1 MSCHH
6 CENQHHHEHEHHSE
20 KEEKLSKYLYGIAIF
35 CFVLSL
41 IPIFAPYKIELIALT
56 ILFSGYEMLFHG
68 IKNIFRLNFEEET
81 LMTIAVIAAFA
92 LGEYL
97 ESGLVILLYRLGE
110 FLEERASEKSEDSIK
125 EIVKIKADTANRV
138 INNTIET
145 VDVKEIKVGD
155 TILIKPGEKIPVD
168 GIILYGE
175 SKIDTSSLTG
185 ESTPIYVTKEN
196 EVLSGGINLTGAITC
211 KVIRDVEHS
220 AASQI
225 VDLVY
230 EATNNKGKTEK
241 FMTKFSK
248 IYTPIVIVIAI
259 LIAIVP
265 FVFKLDTK
273 EWILRALI
281 FLVASCPC
289 SLVISVP
296 LSFFTALG
304 KISKKGMIVK
314 GTKHI
319 ENLAKASVLAFDKTG
334 TLTTGKMK
342 IEQMEV
348 FGEYTK
354 KEVLSYMY
362 SLELLSNHPIGT
374 AIKDYQDNMEEKK
387 VEDYKEIAGHG
398 LYGKI
403 EQKEV
408 LFGNHKLLE
417 QYQIITD
424 KAISENMVANST
436 EIEQGMIRSNKEI
449 PQNAICLVVE
459 RKIAG
464 YITLT
469 EEIRNESKDLVKDLK
484 NIGIKK
490 TIMLTG
496 DNEKNAKKIGKELNL
511 DEIKAALLPQDKLKA
526 IEELKNRG
534 EKVIFVGDGI
544 NDSPVLAS
552 SNFGIAMG
560 AGANIASITA
570 DGILISNNL
579 STIPNIIKT
588 AKRAM
593 TVVKANII
601 FSLIVKLIVLILG
614 AIGIA
619 PIWLAILADTGV
631 TFLTVI
637 NAIQN
642 IK

>member
-1 MSCHH
+1 MACHH
-6 CENQHHHEHEHHSE
+6 CHHEHCEVEEEHNE
-20 KEEKLSKYLYGIAIF
+20 KEEKLSMYLYGIGILF
-35 CFVLSL
+35 LVLSL
-41 IPIFAPYKIELIALT
+41 IPIFTEFRVVFVVLA
-56 ILFSGYEMLFHG
+56 ILFSGYELLWNG
-68 IKNIFRLNFEEET
+68 IKNIFHLNFEEET

-92 LGEYL
+92 LGEYT
-97 ESGLVILLYRLGE
+97 ESCLVILLYRLGE
-110 FLEERASEKSEDSIK
+110 FLEERASDKSEESIK

-138 INNTIET
+138 IENTIET

-155 TILIKPGEKIPVD
+155 TILIKPGEKVPVD
-168 GIILYGE
+168 CKVLYGE
-175 SKIDTSSLTG
+175 SEIDTSSLTG
-185 ESTPIYVTKEN
+185 ESNPVYVKKGE
-196 EVLSGGINLTGAITC
+196 ELLSGGVNLTGALTC
-211 KVIRDVEHS
+211 EVIRDVENS

-241 FMTKFSK
+241 FITRFSK
-248 IYTPIVIVIAI
+248 IYTPIVIVISV

-265 FVFKLDTK
+265 FIFKLEVK
-273 EWILRALI
+273 EWIMRALI

-296 LSFFTALG
+296 LSFFTSLG
-304 KISKKGMIVK
+304 KISKKGMIIK

-319 ENLAKASVLAFDKTG
+319 ENLASASVVAFDKTG
-334 TLTTGKMK
+334 TLTTGNMK
-342 IEQMEV
+342 IEEIKAFEPYNQN
-348 FGEYTK
+348 TI
-354 KEVLSYMY
+354 LSYVY

-374 AIKDYQDNMEEKK
+374 AIKNYDKQIEEKQ

-403 EQKEV
+403 EEKEI
-408 LFGNHKLLE
+408 LFGNSKLLE
-417 QYQIITD
+417 QYNIVKNED
-424 KAISENMVANST
+424 
-436 EIEQGMIRSNKEI
+436 I
-449 PQNAICLVVE
+449 PQNAIIIVVD
-459 RKIAG
+459 KQIAG
-464 YITLT
+464 FITLV
-469 EEIRNESKDLVKDLK
+469 EEVRKEVKGLVASLK
-484 NIGIKK
+484 ITGIKK
-490 TIMLTG
+490 IMMLTG
-496 DNEKNAKKIGKELNL
+496 DNEKSAKNIGDKLKL
-511 DEIKAALLPQDKLKA
+511 DEVKASLLPQDKLA
-526 IEELKNRG
+526 VIEELKKEG
-534 EKVIFVGDGI
+534 QKVIFVGDGI

-560 AGANIASITA
+560 AGTNIASITA

-579 STIPNIIKT
+579 SSLPSIIKT

-593 TVVKANII
+593 QVVKFNIV

-631 TFLTVI
+631 TFLTVV
-637 NAIQN
+637 NAVKN

>member
-196 EVLSGGINLTGAITC
+196 EVLSGGVNLTGAITC

-319 ENLAKASVLAFDKTG
+319 ENLAKASVVAFDKTG

-374 AIKDYQDNMEEKK
+374 AIKDYQDNMEEKQ
-387 VEDYKEIAGHG
+387 VEGYKEIAGHG

-436 EIEQGMIRSNKEI
+436 EIEQDMIRSNKEI

-464 YITLT
+464 YITVT
-469 EEIRNESKDLVKDLK
+469 EEIRNESKELVKELK
-484 NIGIKK
+484 KIGVKK

-496 DNEKNAKKIGKELNL
+496 DNEKNARKIGKELNL

-579 STIPNIIKT
+579 RAIPNIIKT

-593 TVVKANII
+593 AVVKANII

-631 TFLTVI
+631 TFLTVV
-637 NAIQN
+637 NAVQN

>member
-1 MSCHH
+1 M
-6 CENQHHHEHEHHSE
+6 
-20 KEEKLSKYLYGIAIF
+20 
-35 CFVLSL
+35 
-41 IPIFAPYKIELIALT
+41 
-56 ILFSGYEMLFHG
+56 
-68 IKNIFRLNFEEET
+68 
-81 LMTIAVIAAFA
+81 
-92 LGEYL
+92 
-97 ESGLVILLYRLGE
+97 
-110 FLEERASEKSEDSIK
+110 
-125 EIVKIKADTANRV
+125 
-138 INNTIET
+138 
-145 VDVKEIKVGD
+145 
-155 TILIKPGEKIPVD
+155 D

-319 ENLAKASVLAFDKTG
+319 ENLAKASVVAFDKTG

-374 AIKDYQDNMEEKK
+374 AIKD
-387 VEDYKEIAGHG
+387 
-398 LYGKI
+398 
-403 EQKEV
+403 
-408 LFGNHKLLE
+408 
-417 QYQIITD
+417 
-424 KAISENMVANST
+424 
-436 EIEQGMIRSNKEI
+436 
-449 PQNAICLVVE
+449 
-459 RKIAG
+459 
-464 YITLT
+464 
-469 EEIRNESKDLVKDLK
+469 
-484 NIGIKK
+484 
-490 TIMLTG
+490 
-496 DNEKNAKKIGKELNL
+496 
-511 DEIKAALLPQDKLKA
+511 
-526 IEELKNRG
+526 
-534 EKVIFVGDGI
+534 
-544 NDSPVLAS
+544 
-552 SNFGIAMG
+552 
-560 AGANIASITA
+560 
-570 DGILISNNL
+570 
-579 STIPNIIKT
+579 
-588 AKRAM
+588 
-593 TVVKANII
+593 
-601 FSLIVKLIVLILG
+601 
-614 AIGIA
+614 
-619 PIWLAILADTGV
+619 
-631 TFLTVI
+631 
-637 NAIQN
+637 
-642 IK
+642 

>member
-1 MSCHH
+1 MACHH
-6 CENQHHHEHEHHSE
+6 CHHEHCEVEEEHNE
-20 KEEKLSKYLYGIAIF
+20 KEEKLSMYLYGIGILF
-35 CFVLSL
+35 LVLSL
-41 IPIFAPYKIELIALT
+41 IPIFTEFRVVFVVLA
-56 ILFSGYEMLFHG
+56 ILLSGYELLLNG
-68 IKNIFRLNFEEET
+68 IKNIFHFNFEEET

-92 LGEYL
+92 LGEYT
-97 ESGLVILLYRLGE
+97 ESCLVILLYRLGE
-110 FLEERASEKSEDSIK
+110 FLEERASDKSEESIK

-138 INNTIET
+138 IENTIET

-155 TILIKPGEKIPVD
+155 TILIKPGEKVPVD
-168 GIILYGE
+168 CKVLYGE
-175 SKIDTSSLTG
+175 SEIDTSSLTG
-185 ESTPIYVTKEN
+185 ESNPVYVKKGE
-196 EVLSGGINLTGAITC
+196 ELLSGGVNLTGALTC
-211 KVIRDVEHS
+211 EVIRDVENS

-241 FMTKFSK
+241 FITRFSK
-248 IYTPIVIVIAI
+248 IYTPIVIVISV

-265 FVFKLDTK
+265 FIFKLEVK
-273 EWILRALI
+273 EWIMRALI

-296 LSFFTALG
+296 LSFFTSLG
-304 KISKKGMIVK
+304 KISKKGMIIK

-319 ENLAKASVLAFDKTG
+319 ENLAKADVIAFDKTG
-334 TLTTGKMK
+334 TLTTGDMK
-342 IEQMEV
+342 IEEIKA
-348 FGEYTK
+348 FEPYDKNTI
-354 KEVLSYMY
+354 LSYMY

-374 AIKDYQDNMEEKK
+374 AIKNYDKQIEEKQ

-403 EQKEV
+403 EEKEV
-408 LFGNHKLLE
+408 LFGNSKLLE
-417 QYQIITD
+417 QY
-424 KAISENMVANST
+424 NVAKN
-436 EIEQGMIRSNKEI
+436 EDI
-449 PQNAICLVVE
+449 PQNAIIIVIN
-459 RKIAG
+459 KQIAG
-464 YITLT
+464 FITLT
-469 EEIRNESKDLVKDLK
+469 EEIRKEANKIVVNLK
-484 NIGIKK
+484 ATGIKK
-490 TIMLTG
+490 AMMLTG
-496 DNEKNAKKIGKELNL
+496 DNEKSAKKIGNELNV
-511 DEIKAALLPQDKLKA
+511 DDIRASLLPQDKLKV
-526 IEELKNRG
+526 IEELKREG
-534 EKVIFVGDGI
+534 QKVIFVGDGI

-560 AGANIASITA
+560 AGTNIASITA

-579 STIPNIIKT
+579 SALPSIIKT

-593 TVVKANII
+593 QVVKFNIV

-631 TFLTVI
+631 TFLTVL
-637 NAIQN
+637 NAVKN

>member
-1 MSCHH
+1 MACHH
-6 CENQHHHEHEHHSE
+6 CHHEHCEVEEEHNE
-20 KEEKLSKYLYGIAIF
+20 KEEKLSMYLYGIGILF
-35 CFVLSL
+35 LVLSL
-41 IPIFAPYKIELIALT
+41 IPIFTEFRVVFVVLA
-56 ILFSGYEMLFHG
+56 ILFSGYELLWNG
-68 IKNIFRLNFEEET
+68 IKNIFHLNFEEET

-92 LGEYL
+92 LGEYT
-97 ESGLVILLYRLGE
+97 ESCLVILLYRLGE
-110 FLEERASEKSEDSIK
+110 FLEERASDKSEESIK

-138 INNTIET
+138 IENTIET

-155 TILIKPGEKIPVD
+155 TILIKPGEKVPVD
-168 GIILYGE
+168 CKVLYGE
-175 SKIDTSSLTG
+175 SEIDTSSLTG
-185 ESTPIYVTKEN
+185 ESNPVYVKKGE
-196 EVLSGGINLTGAITC
+196 ELLSGGVNLTGALTC
-211 KVIRDVEHS
+211 EVIRDVENS

-241 FMTKFSK
+241 FITRFSK
-248 IYTPIVIVIAI
+248 IYTPIVIVISV

-265 FVFKLDTK
+265 FIFKLEVK
-273 EWILRALI
+273 EWIMRALI

-296 LSFFTALG
+296 LSFFTSLG
-304 KISKKGMIVK
+304 KISKKGMIIK

-319 ENLAKASVLAFDKTG
+319 ENLASASVVAFDKTG
-334 TLTTGKMK
+334 TLTTGNMK
-342 IEQMEV
+342 IEEIKTFEPYNQN
-348 FGEYTK
+348 TI
-354 KEVLSYMY
+354 LSYVY

-374 AIKDYQDNMEEKK
+374 AIKNYDKQIEEKQ

-403 EQKEV
+403 EEKEV
-408 LFGNHKLLE
+408 LFGNSKLLE
-417 QYQIITD
+417 QY
-424 KAISENMVANST
+424 NVAKN
-436 EIEQGMIRSNKEI
+436 EDI
-449 PQNAICLVVE
+449 PQNAIIIVIN
-459 RKIAG
+459 KQIAG
-464 YITLT
+464 FITLT
-469 EEIRNESKDLVKDLK
+469 EEIRKEANKIVVNLK
-484 NIGIKK
+484 ATGIKK
-490 TIMLTG
+490 AMMLTG
-496 DNEKNAKKIGKELNL
+496 DNEKSAKKIGNELNV
-511 DEIKAALLPQDKLKA
+511 DDIRASLLPQDKLKV
-526 IEELKNRG
+526 IEELKREG
-534 EKVIFVGDGI
+534 QKVIFVGDGI

-560 AGANIASITA
+560 AGTNIASITA

-579 STIPNIIKT
+579 SALPSIIKT

-593 TVVKANII
+593 QVVKFNIV

-631 TFLTVI
+631 TFLTVL
-637 NAIQN
+637 NAVKN

>member
-1 MSCHH
+1 MACHH
-6 CENQHHHEHEHHSE
+6 CHHEHCGVEEEHNE
-20 KEEKLSKYLYGIAIF
+20 KEEKLSMYLYGIGILF
-35 CFVLSL
+35 LVLSL
-41 IPIFAPYKIELIALT
+41 IPIFTEFRVVFVVLA
-56 ILFSGYEMLFHG
+56 ILLSGYELLLNG
-68 IKNIFRLNFEEET
+68 IKNIFHFNFEEET

-92 LGEYL
+92 LGEYT
-97 ESGLVILLYRLGE
+97 ESCLVILLYRLGE
-110 FLEERASEKSEDSIK
+110 FLEERASDKSEESIK

-138 INNTIET
+138 IENTIET

-155 TILIKPGEKIPVD
+155 TILIKPGEKVPVD
-168 GIILYGE
+168 CKVLYGE
-175 SKIDTSSLTG
+175 SEIDTSSLTG
-185 ESTPIYVTKEN
+185 ESNPVYVKKGE
-196 EVLSGGINLTGAITC
+196 ELLSGGVNLTGALTC
-211 KVIRDVEHS
+211 EVIRDVENS

-241 FMTKFSK
+241 FITRFSK
-248 IYTPIVIVIAI
+248 IYTPIVIVISV

-265 FVFKLDTK
+265 FIFKLEVK
-273 EWILRALI
+273 EWIMRALI

-296 LSFFTALG
+296 LSFFTSLG
-304 KISKKGMIVK
+304 KISKKGMIIK

-319 ENLAKASVLAFDKTG
+319 ENLASASVVAFDKTG
-334 TLTTGKMK
+334 TLTTGNMK
-342 IEQMEV
+342 IEEIKAFEPYNQN
-348 FGEYTK
+348 TI
-354 KEVLSYMY
+354 LSYVY

-374 AIKDYQDNMEEKK
+374 AIKNYDKQIEEKQ

-403 EQKEV
+403 EEKEV
-408 LFGNHKLLE
+408 LFGNSKLLE
-417 QYQIITD
+417 QY
-424 KAISENMVANST
+424 NVAKN
-436 EIEQGMIRSNKEI
+436 EDI
-449 PQNAICLVVE
+449 PQNAIIIVIN
-459 RKIAG
+459 KQIAG
-464 YITLT
+464 FITLT
-469 EEIRNESKDLVKDLK
+469 EEIRKEANKIVVNLK
-484 NIGIKK
+484 ATGIKK
-490 TIMLTG
+490 AMMLTG
-496 DNEKNAKKIGKELNL
+496 DNEKSAKKIGNELNV
-511 DEIKAALLPQDKLKA
+511 DDIRASLLPQDKLKV
-526 IEELKNRG
+526 IEELKREG
-534 EKVIFVGDGI
+534 QKVIFVGDGI

-560 AGANIASITA
+560 AGTNIASITA

-579 STIPNIIKT
+579 SALPSIIKT

-593 TVVKANII
+593 QVVKFNIV

-631 TFLTVI
+631 TFLTVL
-637 NAIQN
+637 NAVKN

>member
-6 CENQHHHEHEHHSE
+6 CENQHHHEHEHHHE
-20 KEEKLSKYLYGIAIF
+20 KEENLSKYLYGIGILF
-35 CFVLSL
+35 FIVSFL
-41 IPIFAPYKIELIALT
+41 PIFAPYKIELIVITL
-56 ILFSGYEMLFHG
+56 LCSGYEMLLNG
-68 IKNIFRLNFEEET
+68 IKNIFHLNFEEET
-81 LMTIAVIAAFA
+81 LMTIAVISAFA
-92 LGEYL
+92 IGEFT
-97 ESGLVILLYRLGE
+97 ESCLVILLYRFGE
-110 FLEERASEKSEDSIK
+110 FLEQRASNKSEDSIK

-138 INNTIET
+138 VNNTIET
-145 VDVKEIKVGD
+145 VDVKEVKVD
-155 TILIKPGEKIPVD
+155 DMILIKPGEKIPVD
-168 GIILYGE
+168 GIIIYGE
-175 SKIDTSSLTG
+175 SDIDTSTLTG
-185 ESTPIYVTKEN
+185 ESAPVYVTKET

-211 KVIRDVEHS
+211 RVIRDVEHS
-220 AASQI
+220 TASQI

-241 FMTKFSK
+241 FITRFSK
-248 IYTPIVIVIAI
+248 IYTPIVILVAI
-259 LIAIVP
+259 LIAIIP
-265 FVFKLDTK
+265 FVFQFDTK

-296 LSFFTALG
+296 LSFFTSLG
-304 KISKKGMIVK
+304 KISQKGMIVK

-319 ENLAKASVLAFDKTG
+319 ENLAKASVVAFDKTG

-348 FGEYTK
+348 LGEYTK
-354 KEVLSYMY
+354 EEILSYMY

-374 AIKDYQDNMEEKK
+374 AIKDYRDNIEIKE
-387 VEDYKEIAGHG
+387 VEGYKEIAGHS

-417 QYQIITD
+417 QYQITKD
-424 KAISENMVANST
+424 N
-436 EIEQGMIRSNKEI
+436 EI
-449 PQNAICLVVE
+449 PQHAICLVIE

-464 YITLT
+464 YIILT
-469 EEIRNESKDLVKDLK
+469 QEIRKESKNLVKDLK
-484 NIGIKK
+484 HIGVKK
-490 TIMLTG
+490 IIMLTG
-496 DNEKNAKKIGKELNL
+496 DNEKSAETIGKELNFN
-511 DEIKAALLPQDKLKA
+511 EIKASLLPQEKLKT
-526 IEELKNRG
+526 IEELKKKG
-534 EKVIFVGDGI
+534 ENVIFVGDGI

-579 STIPNIIKT
+579 STLPSIIKT
-588 AKRAM
+588 AKRTM
-593 TVVKANII
+593 KVVKANII
-601 FSLIVKLIVLILG
+601 FSLIVKLIVLVLG

-631 TFLTVI
+631 TFLTVV
-637 NAIQN
+637 NAIRN

>member
-41 IPIFAPYKIELIALT
+41 IPIFEPYKIELIALT

-97 ESGLVILLYRLGE
+97 ESGLVILLYRFGE

-319 ENLAKASVLAFDKTG
+319 ENLAKASVVAFDKTG

-403 EQKEV
+403 DQKEV

-588 AKRAM
+588 AKRAL